1 MNYEESGSGVS
12 RKILNEQVIISFVGR
27 STVFRTN
34 QNLLPLEDNGYVTI
48 PVYITVCQVT
58 QVIAALL
65 GRISRTVGR
74 LLRTLDFRCSIEWNF
89 IWPYPFGKWLQA

>member
-12 RKILNEQVIISFVGR
+12 RKILNELVIISFVGR
-27 STVFRTN
+27 STVF
-34 QNLLPLEDNGYVTI
+34 LHKPEPLPLEDNGYVTI

-65 GRISRTVGR
+65 GRVSRTGGR
-74 LLRTLDFRCSIEWNF
+74 LVTTLYFRCGIKWNF
-89 IWPYPFGKWLQA
+89 IWPHPFGKWLQA